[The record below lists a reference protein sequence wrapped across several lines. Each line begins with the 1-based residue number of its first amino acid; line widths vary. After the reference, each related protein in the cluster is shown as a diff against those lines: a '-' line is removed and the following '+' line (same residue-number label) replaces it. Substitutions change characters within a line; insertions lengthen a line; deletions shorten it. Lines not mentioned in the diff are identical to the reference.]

1 MIGGQHRIL
10 DTGGTTLTGYTYT
23 TASAPQFCYLA
34 ERAELPAVRRNSR
47 FRRQICIKARPA
59 RLCVSVSGT
68 RKSCQT
74 PQNGG

>member
-10 DTGGTTLTGYTYT
+10 DTGRNALTGYTYT

-47 FRRQICIKARPA
+47 FRCRMCIRVRPA
-59 RLCVSVSGT
+59 RLRVSMSGT

-74 PQNGG
+74 R